1 VRELDRHPRTV
12 DLVPRTATGRARGE
26 HAAPTRA
33 DLLVTTMPS
42 SASSAASADAVAEFA
57 ALQLRL
63 GGVFTVLTHCHW
75 NSGTLV
81 DPTGPMVAAAQNA
94 DLLYLQHIVAVHLP
108 PNHPPLRHATRT
120 GWGGPHQ
127 RVHSDV
133 LVFAQPHHQT
143 ADPDTLSGLATPD
156 PQP

>member
-1 VRELDRHPRTV
+1 MSHRLIDKQVTCDGDATTTV
-12 DLVPRTATGRARGE
+12 
-26 HAAPTRA
+26 
-33 DLLVTTMPS
+33 S
-42 SASSAASADAVAEFA
+42 VA
-57 ALQLRL
+57 
-63 GGVFTVLTHCHW
+63 
-75 NSGTLV
+75 
-81 DPTGPMVAAAQNA
+81 
-94 DLLYLQHIVAVHLP
+94 
-108 PNHPPLRHATRT
+108 PLRHATRT